1 MAACEVA
8 VAVVMATQFING
20 TLSHEATVG
29 LIVVVCVFIAGHAWG
44 WGPMAWLVC
53 SEVQPM
59 HTRAAGTALAT
70 GANFLLSFLVGQA
83 FLPMLC
89 AMKWGVFLFFA
100 GGWSQ
105 PCSAAAHGLG
115 VHAGACAAEPCLP
128 STPAAAAGRTL
139 AAVHVSLPSSNA

>member
-1 MAACEVA
+1 MEASFQMAACEVA
-8 VAVVMATQFING
+8 MAVVMATQFING
-20 TLSHEATVG
+20 TLSHEATMG

-53 SEVQPM
+53 SEVQPV

-89 AMKWGVFLFFA
+89 SMKWGVFLFFA
-100 GGWSQ
+100 GGWPGNN
-105 PCSAAAHGLG
+105 PCSQGSCMQGGHAARSCLFMNQA
-115 VHAGACAAEPCLP
+115 AGAAW
-128 STPAAAAGRTL
+128 
-139 AAVHVSLPSSNA
+139 